1 MANLTDFINNPAVV
15 TQNAKTATYTLI
27 ATDAGKHISIT
38 TGGIIVPAGVFSI
51 GNAVTIFN
59 NSATSQLINQA
70 AGVTMYL
77 AGNANF
83 TGNRT
88 LAGRGLATILCV
100 ASNTFVIGGNGLG

>member
-1 MANLTDFINNPAVV
+1 MANLTDFISDPGVV

-27 ATDAGKHISIT
+27 ATDTGKHISIT
-38 TGGIIVPAGVFSI
+38 QGGIIVPAGVFSS
-51 GNAVTIFN
+51 GNVVNIYN

-77 AGNANF
+77 AGTGT

-88 LAGRGLATILCV
+88 LTQRGLATILCV
-100 ASNTFVIGGNGLG
+100 ASNTFVIGGNGLS

>member
-1 MANLTDFINNPAVV
+1 MANLTDFISNPAVV

-27 ATDAGKHISIT
+27 ATDTGKHISIT

-51 GNAVTIFN
+51 GNAVTIYN

-70 AGVTMYL
+70 AGTVMYL
-77 AGNANF
+77 AGSGT

-88 LAGRGLATILCV
+88 LTQRGLATILCV
-100 ASNTFVIGGNGLG
+100 ASNTFVIGGNGLS